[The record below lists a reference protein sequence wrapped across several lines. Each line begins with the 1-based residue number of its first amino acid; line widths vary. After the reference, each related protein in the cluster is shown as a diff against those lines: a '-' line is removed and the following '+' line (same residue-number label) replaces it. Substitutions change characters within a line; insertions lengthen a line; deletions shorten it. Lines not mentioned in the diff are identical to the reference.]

1 MESLTD
7 EQQEVIKTLGS
18 GLNVFM
24 TGCGGTGKSH
34 VIKSLPR
41 LLTPL
46 RKERVGHDPVICCTA
61 LTGCAALLLGCEA
74 STLHSWAGIG
84 LGKDDVADLVFKIQ
98 RNGRAKKH
106 WKQTDV
112 LIIDEISMLTLDLLD
127 KLDDIGKRMRRSD
140 KPFGG
145 IQLLLVGDFCQL
157 PPVMKDCDLQF
168 AFESSRW
175 STIVQKTIELKEI
188 HRQKDPVFQTVLGE
202 ARRGSLSVESIA
214 LLKARIGLDWKKQK
228 IRPTLLFPKNA
239 EVDMINT
246 ANLKA
251 LKGIRPFEAGY
262 AFAKPGLKAK
272 HDLKNESFLR
282 SVAALDK
289 DAMYRPKLELAVGA
303 QVMLIKNLD
312 VAGGLVNGSRGVIVK
327 FGDEGEPIVE
337 FLNGRLVPM
346 VLQEWP
352 IDGYPGISRTQYPLR
367 LAWACTIH
375 KAQGATLDS
384 ALIDIGVGVFE
395 VGQAYV
401 ALSRVKSLDSLFV
414 HSFSPEAFRLH
425 TKVEAFYK
433 LSEH

>member
-1 MESLTD
+1 M
-7 EQQEVIKTLGS
+7 
-18 GLNVFM
+18 
-24 TGCGGTGKSH
+24 
-34 VIKSLPR
+34 
-41 LLTPL
+41 
-46 RKERVGHDPVICCTA
+46 
-61 LTGCAALLLGCEA
+61 
-74 STLHSWAGIG
+74 TLHSWAGIG
-84 LGKDDVADLVFKIQ
+84 LGKDEVAELVWKIQ

-106 WKQTDV
+106 WKQTDL

-127 KLDDIGKRMRRSD
+127 KLDDIGKRMRRSSA
-140 KPFGG
+140 PFGG

-157 PPVMKDCDLQF
+157 PPVMKDAGLQF
-168 AFESSRW
+168 AFESRRW
-175 STIVQKTIELKEI
+175 STIVQATIELKEI

-202 ARRGSLSVESIA
+202 ARRGLLSLESIA

-239 EVDMINT
+239 EVDMINA

-251 LKGIRPFEAGY
+251 LKGIRPFEAGFKSSPKTKIDRTGE
-262 AFAKPGLKAK
+262 A
-272 HDLKNESFLR
+272 FLR
-282 SVAALDK
+282 SVAATDR
-289 DAMYRPKLELAVGA
+289 DAMYRPKLELAIGA

-312 VAGGLVNGSRGVIVK
+312 LAGGLVNGSRGIVIRFADDGAPV
-327 FGDEGEPIVE
+327 VE

-384 ALIDIGVGVFE
+384 ALIDIGLEVFE

-414 HSFSPEAFRLH
+414 HSFSPDAFRLH
-425 TKVEAFYK
+425 PTVAAFYG
-433 LSEH
+433 LIQTRENLLM

>member
-7 EQQEVIKTLGS
+7 EQQEVIKTLAS
-18 GLNVFM
+18 GVNVFM
-24 TGCGGTGKSH
+24 TGSGGTGKSH
-34 VIKSLPR
+34 VIKSLPQ
-41 LLTPL
+41 LLAPL
-46 RKERVGHDPVICCTA
+46 LKEKLGHDPVICCTA
-61 LTGCAALLLGCEA
+61 LTGCAALLLGADA

-84 LGKDDVADLVFKIQ
+84 LGKDDVAELVFKIQ
-98 RNGRAKKH
+98 RNGRSKKH
-106 WKQTDV
+106 WKQTDL

-127 KLDDIGKRMRRSD
+127 KLDDIGKRMRRSSA
-140 KPFGG
+140 PFGG

-157 PPVMKDCDLQF
+157 PPVIKDGDLQF

-175 STIVQKTIELKEI
+175 NTIVQRTIELKEI

-202 ARRGSLSVESIA
+202 ARRGSLSLESIT
-214 LLKARIGLDWKKQK
+214 LLKGRMGLDWKKQK

-239 EVDMINT
+239 EVDMINA

-251 LKGIRPFEAGY
+251 LKGIRPFMAGFKSSPKTKVDLTGEA
-262 AFAKPGLKAK
+262 
-272 HDLKNESFLR
+272 FLR
-282 SVAALDK
+282 AVAALDK

-303 QVMLIKNLD
+303 QVMLVKNLD
-312 VAGGLVNGSRGVIVK
+312 VAGGLVNGSRGVVVR
-327 FGDEGEPIVE
+327 FAEDGSPVVE

-346 VLQEWP
+346 ALQEWP
-352 IDGYPGISRTQYPLR
+352 IDGWVGVSRTQYPLR

-384 ALIDIGVGVFE
+384 ALIDIGEGVFE

-425 TKVEAFYK
+425 TKVEAFYG
-433 LSEH
+433 LR

>member
-7 EQQEVIKTLGS
+7 EQQEVIKTLAS
-18 GLNVFM
+18 GVNVFM
-24 TGCGGTGKSH
+24 TGSGGTGKSH
-34 VIKSLPR
+34 VIKLLPVVLAP
-41 LLTPL
+41 LL
-46 RKERVGHDPVICCTA
+46 KERLGHDPIICCTA
-61 LTGCAALLLGCEA
+61 LTGCAALLLGSDA

-84 LGKDDVADLVFKIQ
+84 LGKDEVADLVFKIQ

-106 WKQTDV
+106 WKQTDLLV
-112 LIIDEISMLTLDLLD
+112 IDEISMLTLDLLD

-145 IQLLLVGDFCQL
+145 LQLLLVGDFCQL
-157 PPVMKDCDLQF
+157 PPVMKDSDLQF
-168 AFESSRW
+168 AFESRRW
-175 STIVQKTIELKEI
+175 STIVQKTVELKEI

-202 ARRGSLSVESIA
+202 ARRGALSAESIA
-214 LLKARIGLDWKKQK
+214 LLKARMGLDWKKQK

-251 LKGIRPFEAGY
+251 LKGIRPFMAGFKSSGKTKTDLTGEA
-262 AFAKPGLKAK
+262 
-272 HDLKNESFLR
+272 FLR
-282 SVAALDK
+282 AVAALDK
-289 DAMYRPKLELAVGA
+289 DAMYRSKLELAVGA

-312 VAGGLVNGSRGVIVK
+312 MAGGLVNGSRGVVVRFAEK
-327 FGDEGEPIVE
+327 GEPVVE
-337 FLNGRLVPM
+337 FLNGREVQM
-346 VLQEWP
+346 SLQEWP
-352 IDGYPGISRTQYPLR
+352 IDGYPGVTRTQYPLR

-384 ALIDIGVGVFE
+384 ALIDIGLGVFE

-425 TKVEAFYK
+425 TRVEAFYR
-433 LSEH
+433 LLGH

>member
-7 EQQEVIKTLGS
+7 EQQEVIKTLAS
-18 GLNVFM
+18 GVNVFM
-24 TGCGGTGKSH
+24 TGSGGTGKSH
-34 VIKSLPR
+34 VIKLLPT
-41 LLTPL
+41 LLAPL
-46 RKERVGHDPVICCTA
+46 LKERLGHDPIICCTA
-61 LTGCAALLLGCEA
+61 LTGCAALLLGSDA

-84 LGKDDVADLVFKIQ
+84 LGKDEVADLVFKIQ

-106 WKQTDV
+106 WKQTDL

-127 KLDDIGKRMRRSD
+127 KLDDIGKKMRRSD

-145 IQLLLVGDFCQL
+145 LQLLLVGDFCQL
-157 PPVMKDCDLQF
+157 PPVMKDGDLQF

-175 STIVQKTIELKEI
+175 STIVQKTVELKEI

-202 ARRGSLSVESIA
+202 ARRGSLSAESIA
-214 LLKARIGLDWKKQK
+214 LLKGRMGLDWKKQK

-239 EVDMINT
+239 EVDMINA

-251 LKGIRPFEAGY
+251 LKGIRPFMAGFKSSGKTKTDLTGEA
-262 AFAKPGLKAK
+262 
-272 HDLKNESFLR
+272 FLR
-282 SVAALDK
+282 AVAALDK
-289 DAMYRPKLELAVGA
+289 DSMYRAKLELAVGA

-312 VAGGLVNGSRGVIVK
+312 VPGGLVNGSRGVVVK
-327 FGDEGEPIVE
+327 FAEDGSPVVE
-337 FLNGRLVPM
+337 FLNGREVQM
-346 VLQEWP
+346 SLQEWP
-352 IDGYPGISRTQYPLR
+352 IDGWAGVTRTQYPLR

-384 ALIDIGVGVFE
+384 ALIDIGLGVFE

-425 TKVEAFYK
+425 TRVEAFYR
-433 LSEH
+433 LLAH

>member
-7 EQQEVIKTLGS
+7 EQQEVIKTLAS

-46 RKERVGHDPVICCTA
+46 IKERVGHDPVICCTA

-414 HSFSPEAFRLH
+414 HSFSPEAFQLH

>member
-1 MESLTD
+1 MNSLTD
-7 EQQEVIKTLGS
+7 EQQEVIKTLAS
-18 GLNVFM
+18 GVNVFM

-34 VIKSLPR
+34 VIKSLPVVLAP
-41 LLTPL
+41 LL
-46 RKERVGHDPVICCTA
+46 KEKLGHDPVICCTA
-61 LTGCAALLLGCEA
+61 LTGCAALLLGSDA
-74 STLHSWAGIG
+74 STLHSWAGVG
-84 LGKDDVADLVFKIQ
+84 LGKDDVAELVFKIQ

-106 WKQTDV
+106 WKQTDL

-145 IQLLLVGDFCQL
+145 LQLLLVGDFCQL
-157 PPVMKDCDLQF
+157 PPVMKDCELQF

-175 STIVQKTIELKEI
+175 STIVQKTVELKEI

-202 ARRGSLSVESIA
+202 ARRGSLSPESIA
-214 LLKARIGLDWKKQK
+214 LLKGRMGLDWKKQK

-239 EVDMINT
+239 EVDMINA

-251 LKGIRPFEAGY
+251 LKGIRPFMAGFKSSGKTKTDLTGEA
-262 AFAKPGLKAK
+262 
-272 HDLKNESFLR
+272 FLR
-282 SVAALDK
+282 AVAALDK
-289 DAMYRPKLELAVGA
+289 DSMYRAKLELAVGA
-303 QVMLIKNLD
+303 QVMLVKNLD
-312 VAGGLVNGSRGVIVK
+312 VPGGLVNGSRGVVVR
-327 FGDEGEPIVE
+327 FADDGSPIVE
-337 FLNGRLVPM
+337 FLNGREVQM
-346 VLQEWP
+346 SLQEWP
-352 IDGYPGISRTQYPLR
+352 IDGYPGVTRTQYPLR

-384 ALIDIGVGVFE
+384 ALIDIGLGVFE

-425 TKVEAFYK
+425 TRVEAFYK
-433 LSEH
+433 RLAH

>member
-1 MESLTD
+1 MELLTE
-7 EQQEVIKTLGS
+7 EQQEVIKTLAS
-18 GLNVFM
+18 GVNVFM

-34 VIKSLPR
+34 VIKSLPG
-41 LLTPL
+41 LLAPL
-46 RKERVGHDPVICCTA
+46 LKEKLGHDPIICCTA
-61 LTGCAALLLGCEA
+61 LTGCAALLLGVDA

-84 LGKDDVADLVFKIQ
+84 LGKEDVAELVFKIQ

-106 WKQTDV
+106 WKQTDL

-127 KLDDIGKRMRRSD
+127 KLDDIGKRMRRSSA
-140 KPFGG
+140 PFGG

-157 PPVMKDCDLQF
+157 PPVIKDADLQF
-168 AFESSRW
+168 AFESRRW
-175 STIVQKTIELKEI
+175 NTIVQRTIELKEI
-188 HRQKDPVFQTVLGE
+188 HRQKDPVFQSVLGE
-202 ARRGSLSVESIA
+202 ARRGSLTVESIA
-214 LLKARIGLDWKKQK
+214 LLKGRMGLDWKKQK

-239 EVDMINT
+239 EVDMINA

-251 LKGIRPFEAGY
+251 LKGIRPFMAGFKSSPKTKVDLTGEA
-262 AFAKPGLKAK
+262 
-272 HDLKNESFLR
+272 FLR
-282 SVAALDK
+282 AVAALDK

-303 QVMLIKNLD
+303 QVMLVKNLD
-312 VAGGLVNGSRGVIVK
+312 VAGGLVNGSRGVVVR
-327 FGDEGEPIVE
+327 FADDGEPVVE

-346 VLQEWP
+346 ALQEWP
-352 IDGYPGISRTQYPLR
+352 IDGWVGVSRTQYPLR

-384 ALIDIGVGVFE
+384 ALIDIGEGVFE

-425 TKVEAFYK
+425 TKVEAFYG
-433 LSEH
+433 LR